1 MILMNSSKKILLVV
15 TVLVLVG
22 GVTAGILYQKGN
34 KNTKEVVATQTEF
47 NSANFVN
54 PLKKTNEYHPLLPG
68 MQWIRGGTTEVGS
81 RKVPHRIITTM
92 TDVVRIIDGVP
103 AIAMLDQ
110 SEDSGEIAQVGFDY
124 LAIDKDGNVWILG
137 GYTAEYESGEFTNVE
152 GAYLGES
159 AGGQVGILHPAVV
172 TMDTPRWIIGT
183 PGPDEAASVGEPVA
197 INQDVTV
204 LFGEFHN
211 VRVIREGAYNAPD
224 NEFKYYAPGVGV
236 VWNVPQDKSLHQDYF
251 ELINF
256 TQLSPEGL
264 AEASQVVIDLEEQ
277 ARVEIPGVYAN
288 ASRAQRI
295 LADGTI
301 VKGPEPT
308 MVTPKKSQ
316 SSEETIKSDGAVVP
330 AVSTGVAQSAG
341 TPGSKQEADLS
352 VNPVPSTAPKISEGE
367 AKVIALQ
374 AVPGKVMA
382 IESDVRSG
390 VDVYIVEVDAE
401 SGVETDVIINTQTG
415 KIISTET

>member
-1 MILMNSSKKILLVV
+1 MNNTYSKKLFLVV
-15 TVLVLVG
+15 AVLVLVG

-34 KNTKEVVATQTEF
+34 KNIKEVVATRTEF
-47 NSANFVN
+47 NPDNFVN
-54 PLKKTNEYHPLLPG
+54 PLEKTNEYHPLTPG

-81 RKVPHRIITTM
+81 RKVPHQIITTM

-124 LAIDKDGNVWILG
+124 MAIDKDGNVWILG

-152 GAYLGES
+152 AAYLGKS
-159 AGGQVGILHPAVV
+159 TGGQVGILHPAVV
-172 TMDTPRWIIGT
+172 TMDTPRWMIGT
-183 PGPDEAASVGEPVA
+183 PGPDEATSVGEPVA

-204 LFGEFHN
+204 PFGEFHN

-224 NEFKYYAPGVGV
+224 NELKYYAPGVGV
-236 VWNVPQDKSLHQDYF
+236 VWNVPKDKSLHQDYF

-277 ARVEIPGVYAN
+277 ARVEIPEVYAN
-288 ASRAQRI
+288 APRAQRI

-308 MVTPKKSQ
+308 MVSPKKSK

-330 AVSTGVAQSAG
+330 AVSTGATQSIG
-341 TPGSKQEADLS
+341 TSGS
-352 VNPVPSTAPKISEGE
+352 NPRVGSGMNPLPSTVSIISEEE
-367 AKVIALQ
+367 AKAIALK
-374 AVPGKVMA
+374 AVPGTVMA

-390 VDVYIVEVDAE
+390 VNVYIVKVDAE

-415 KIISTET
+415 KVISTET

>member
-15 TVLVLVG
+15 AVLVLVG

-34 KNTKEVVATQTEF
+34 KNTKEVVAIQTEF
-47 NSANFVN
+47 NPANFVN
-54 PLKKTNEYHPLLPG
+54 PLKKTNEYHPIVPG

-81 RKVPHRIITTM
+81 RKVPHQIITTM

-124 LAIDKDGNVWILG
+124 MAIDKDGNIWILG

-152 GAYLGES
+152 AAYLGES

-172 TMDTPRWIIGT
+172 TMDTPRWMIGT

-204 LFGEFHN
+204 PFGEFHN

-277 ARVEIPGVYAN
+277 ARVEIPEVYAN
-288 ASRAQRI
+288 VPRAQRI

-301 VKGPEPT
+301 VDGPEPT
-308 MVTPKKSQ
+308 KVSSNKPKPQETGKSN
-316 SSEETIKSDGAVVP
+316 GVAP
-330 AVSTGVAQSAG
+330 AVSTGAAQSSG
-341 TPGSKQEADLS
+341 TPGLKQEADLS
-352 VNPVPSTAPKISEGE
+352 VNPVPATAPKISEGE

-415 KIISTET
+415 KVISTET